1 MIVPGQLRFI
11 RSSSAALPPQVLA
24 ELERLFHTPVI
35 EAYGMTEC
43 PSIAC
48 NPLPPRPHKVGSV
61 GVATGPEVAIMD
73 ERGTLLP
80 AGETGEIVV
89 RGTSV
94 MQGYDNDPLA
104 NQHAFTHGWFRTGD
118 EGFVDSA
125 GYVFITGRIKEMIN
139 RGGKKLP
146 RRKWTMC
153 SWTIRRWP
161 KR

>member
-1 MIVPGQLRFI
+1 MSQFRPTWYSAVPTIHQAILARAALQREIIVPGQLRFI

-24 ELERLFHTPVI
+24 ELERLFHPPVI

-48 NPLPPRPHKVGSV
+48 NPLPPRPRKVGSV
-61 GVATGPEVAIMD
+61 GVATGPEVAIID

-118 EGFVDSA
+118 EGTA
-125 GYVFITGRIKEMIN
+125 G
-139 RGGKKLP
+139 
-146 RRKWTMC
+146 
-153 SWTIRRWP
+153 
-161 KR
+161 